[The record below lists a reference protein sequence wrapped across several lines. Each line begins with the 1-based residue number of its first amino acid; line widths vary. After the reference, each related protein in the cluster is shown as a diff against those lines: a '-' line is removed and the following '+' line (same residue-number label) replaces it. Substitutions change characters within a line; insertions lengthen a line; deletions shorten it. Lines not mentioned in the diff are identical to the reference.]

1 MPSGAAGYDPV
12 VGLLSAAVLLALL
25 ALTMRRLNRS
35 LRTFLPRPAA
45 RDRDDAAGDYG
56 LLVTVATVPTR
67 DDAEML
73 REVLAANGIRA
84 TVATAPP
91 DDAGRAGRAP
101 LRVLVFPDDAARARD
116 LVASR

>member
-1 MPSGAAGYDPV
+1 MPSQASGYDPV

-25 ALTMRRLNRS
+25 AMTMRRLNRS
-35 LRTFLPRPAA
+35 LRVFMPRPRP
-45 RDRDDAAGDYG
+45 RDRADVADDYG
-56 LLVTVATVPTR
+56 LLVPVATVPTR
-67 DDAEML
+67 DDADML

-84 TVATAPP
+84 TIAGAPP
-91 DDAGRAGRAP
+91 DGTGRAA

>member
-1 MPSGAAGYDPV
+1 MRSGATGYDPV

-25 ALTMRRLNRS
+25 AFTMRRLNRS
-35 LRTFLPRPAA
+35 LRTFLPRPGA
-45 RDRDDAAGDYG
+45 RPRDERSDDYG
-56 LLVTVATVPTR
+56 LLVAVATVPTR

-84 TVATAPP
+84 TVAPSPP
-91 DDAGRAGRAP
+91 GDSGRP
-101 LRVLVFPDDAARARD
+101 SLRVLVFPDDAARARD